1 MQNQPAPQLQGAVP
15 PQQPAA
21 TSQPAPFC
29 GVPGTELAAMAQA
42 AWGQME
48 GAAGPQGHPGTIPEQ
63 PSISLSAQAELE
75 LELSLR
81 GSLLVQQQ
89 RRIVQLEDELQ
100 RAWAEID
107 RLRTKIA
114 AVERERQRSDDD
126 AAKQAR
132 AAARGP
138 RGPATGGHGGTPPG
152 ERVPGGHGGGA
163 TVPRSAI
170 DSVACAMVVER
181 HGCRD
186 CACSPPHARSPHPTC
201 RSRGTGRP
209 RSTASSWTPCSATG
223 GRTSSPSHSTWAPAH
238 RRKSG
243 RTRRSS
249 SCGSRRRRPVRS
261 ARSKGGGVRGGWVA
275 RRPWC

>member
-1 MQNQPAPQLQGAVP
+1 MSVTRAPTAHQLPSAHRYQAGAMQNPQVQNVAAMSV
-15 PQQPAA
+15 QQPQG
-21 TSQPAPFC
+21 SQPAPFC

-48 GAAGPQGHPGTIPEQ
+48 GNAQPVPAGHPGPMPEQ

-126 AAKQAR
+126 AAKQVR
-132 AAARGP
+132 CPP
-138 RGPATGGHGGTPPG
+138 RTRLAHCRRRHRPLHRPPK
-152 ERVPGGHGGGA
+152 P
-163 TVPRSAI
+163 
-170 DSVACAMVVER
+170 
-181 HGCRD
+181 
-186 CACSPPHARSPHPTC
+186 RSPHSCGPISLC
-201 RSRGTGRP
+201 PSVLRHPAHGG
-209 RSTASSWTPCSATG
+209 SSV
-223 GRTSSPSHSTWAPAH
+223 APALPL
-238 RRKSG
+238 S
-243 RTRRSS
+243 T
-249 SCGSRRRRPVRS
+249 PS
-261 ARSKGGGVRGGWVA
+261 ALSEPR
-275 RRPWC
+275 

>member
-1 MQNQPAPQLQGAVP
+1 MQNTAGMPQGQAGG
-15 PQQPAA
+15 PQ

-48 GAAGPQGHPGTIPEQ
+48 GNQQQPAPQGHPGAIPEQ

-126 AAKQAR
+126 AAKQ
-132 AAARGP
+132 P
-138 RGPATGGHGGTPPG
+138 RYWTPEEHRLFMDAVQRYGWKDVKSIAQHVGTRTPTQVRTHAQKLFLRQQKEQTGIMQPVKNGRTDMPPGVGGLLEGPAPSASDGQLQALQEAGHWAQMQDQAASSGLPAGL
-152 ERVPGGHGGGA
+152 
-163 TVPRSAI
+163 
-170 DSVACAMVVER
+170 SVSS
-181 HGCRD
+181 GF
-186 CACSPPHARSPHPTC
+186 SPTC
-201 RSRGTGRP
+201 QVPSDLSGL
-209 RSTASSWTPCSATG
+209 SSNQQIPDDAG
-223 GRTSSPSHSTWAPAH
+223 AQ
-238 RRKSG
+238 
-243 RTRRSS
+243 
-249 SCGSRRRRPVRS
+249 
-261 ARSKGGGVRGGWVA
+261 
-275 RRPWC
+275 

>member
-1 MQNQPAPQLQGAVP
+1 MQTPQVQNVAAMSV
-15 PQQPAA
+15 QQPQG
-21 TSQPAPFC
+21 SQPAPFC

-48 GAAGPQGHPGTIPEQ
+48 GNAQPVPAGHPGPMPEQ

-126 AAKQAR
+126 AAKQPRYWTPEEHRLFMDAVQR
-132 AAARGP
+132 YGWKDVKSIAQHVGTRTPTQVRTHAQKLFLRQQKEQTGIMQPVKNGRTDMPPGVALLEGP
-138 RGPATGGHGGTPPG
+138 GGSAGASDGQLQALQEAGYLAQMQDAQASGGLSGMATGLGVAGEMMPPPG
-152 ERVPGGHGGGA
+152 MPG
-163 TVPRSAI
+163 
-170 DSVACAMVVER
+170 DL
-181 HGCRD
+181 
-186 CACSPPHARSPHPTC
+186 
-201 RSRGTGRP
+201 
-209 RSTASSWTPCSATG
+209 
-223 GRTSSPSHSTWAPAH
+223 
-238 RRKSG
+238 SG
-243 RTRRSS
+243 IANLSNPDA
-249 SCGSRRRRPVRS
+249 GP
-261 ARSKGGGVRGGWVA
+261 K
-275 RRPWC
+275 